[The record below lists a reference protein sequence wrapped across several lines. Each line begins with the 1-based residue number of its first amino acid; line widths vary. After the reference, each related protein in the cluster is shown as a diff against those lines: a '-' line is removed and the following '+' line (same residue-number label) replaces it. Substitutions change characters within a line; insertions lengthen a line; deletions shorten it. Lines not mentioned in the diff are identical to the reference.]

1 MKGGTM
7 KGMLIG
13 AVVIGAIAVSG
24 ASAVA
29 SRPLS
34 AERAALLVHVNVTA
48 SDSNCLLN
56 KKTAGR
62 GLVVFKVTN
71 VGKVGHAFE
80 INRRKTRAL
89 SHGKSATLRV
99 TFLRKGHYAYQC
111 TTNGHATAKTKG
123 VFTIT

>member
-1 MKGGTM
+1 M

-13 AVVIGAIAVSG
+13 TVIGAIAVSG
-24 ASAVA
+24 TSALASG
-29 SRPLS
+29 PLS
-34 AERAALLVHVNVTA
+34 ADRVALLVHVNVTA
-48 SDSNCLLN
+48 SDTTCLLN

-71 VGKVGHAFE
+71 VGKVGHAFV
-80 INRRKTRAL
+80 INRRKTRVL

>member
-1 MKGGTM
+1 M

-13 AVVIGAIAVSG
+13 AVVIGAIAFSG
-24 ASAVA
+24 TSAYA
-29 SRPLS
+29 TRPLS
-34 AERAALLVHVNVTA
+34 AGRAALLVHVNVTA
-48 SDSNCLLN
+48 SDSTCLVN

-80 INRRKTRAL
+80 INRRKTRVL

-123 VFTIT
+123 IFTIT

>member
-1 MKGGTM
+1 M

-13 AVVIGAIAVSG
+13 TVSGAIAVSG
-24 ASAVA
+24 ASALA
-29 SRPLS
+29 SGPLS
-34 AERAALLVHVNVTA
+34 ADRKALLVHVNVTA
-48 SDSNCLLN
+48 SDSTCLVN

-99 TFLRKGHYAYQC
+99 TFLRKGHYTYQC

>member
-1 MKGGTM
+1 M

-24 ASAVA
+24 ASALA
-29 SRPLS
+29 SGPQTV
-34 AERAALLVHVNVTA
+34 ERTALLVRVNVTA
-48 SDSNCLLN
+48 SDTNCVVS

-62 GLVVFKVTN
+62 GIVVFKVTN

-99 TFLRKGHYAYQC
+99 VFLRKGHYAYQC
-111 TTNGHATAKTKG
+111 TTNGHATARMKG